1 MNLTKFSREQWKI
14 ETELGI
20 INIRTKRTDETEQRK
35 AEYIGIT
42 PDDRFAG
49 DKICR
54 VQIFDD
60 EKGQWINYNKGIRIL
75 QTDEIFQ
82 GH

>member
-1 MNLTKFSREQWKI
+1 MNLTRFNKDEWKI

-20 INIRTKRTDETEQRK
+20 VNIETRRTDEIGQRK

-49 DKICR
+49 EKICR

-60 EKGQWINYNKGIRIL
+60 QKMEWVNYNKAIRIL
-75 QTDEIFQ
+75 QTEEIFQ
-82 GH
+82 